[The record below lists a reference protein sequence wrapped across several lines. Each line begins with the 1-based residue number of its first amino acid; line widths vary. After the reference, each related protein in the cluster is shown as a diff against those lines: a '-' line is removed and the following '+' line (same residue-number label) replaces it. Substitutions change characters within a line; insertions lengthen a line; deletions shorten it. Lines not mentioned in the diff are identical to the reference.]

1 MATVVAFHAHPDDE
15 VLLTGGTLAR
25 LAAEGHRTVVVV
37 ACCGGL
43 GPQTPQS
50 RGVLADPETRLAE
63 LRASAARLGVD
74 RVVHLGFADSGHGP
88 LLFPDPPG
96 QVRFARADPDEAAAK
111 LAALL
116 REEGADLLLSYDPQ
130 GQYGHRD
137 HVMVHRVGARAAA
150 LAGPVRVLEGTA
162 PRETVA
168 LLFIPVRALGLVV
181 RHDLAAMRAGFTPRA
196 AITHRVD
203 VRRFAAQKQA
213 ALAAHRTAVY
223 GRGRTARLFRLAIRL
238 PVPVFGLVAG
248 REWYAEPGARTARP
262 IGDALQPAAPAT
274 GPAQGTV
281 RR

>member
-43 GPQTPQS
+43 GD
-50 RGVLADPETRLAE
+50 DPETRLAE
-63 LRASAARLGVD
+63 LRASAARLGVA
-74 RVVHLGFADSGHGP
+74 RVVHLGYADSGHGAV
-88 LLFPDPPG
+88 LYPDPPG

-130 GQYGHRD
+130 GHYGHRD
-137 HVMVHRVGARAAA
+137 HVMVHRVGARAAQ
-150 LAGPVRVLEGTA
+150 LAGPVRVLESTA
-162 PRETVA
+162 PRELIVR
-168 LLFIPVRALGLVV
+168 LLAPVRALRLVV
-181 RHDLAAMRAGFTPRA
+181 RHDRAAMRAGFTPRS

-203 VRRFAAQKQA
+203 VRRFARPKQA
-213 ALAAHRTAVY
+213 ALAAHRTQVY
-223 GRGRTARLFRLAIRL
+223 GRGRAGRLFRLLVRL

-248 REWYAEPGARTARP
+248 REWFAEPSARSARP
-262 IGDALQPAAPAT
+262 VGDVLQPAA
-274 GPAQGTV
+274 PAQGTV

>member
-1 MATVVAFHAHPDDE
+1 MTGMATVVAFHAHPDDE

-43 GPQTPQS
+43 G

-63 LRASAARLGVD
+63 LRASAARLGVA
-74 RVVHLGFADSGHGP
+74 RVVHLGYADSGHGP
-88 LLFPDPPG
+88 VLYPDPPG
-96 QVRFARADPDEAAAK
+96 QVRFARADPGEAAGK

-137 HVMVHRVGARAAA
+137 HVMVHRVGARAAS

-162 PRETVA
+162 PRETIRR
-168 LLFIPVRALGLVV
+168 LFATVRALRLVV
-181 RHDLAAMRAGFTPRA
+181 RHDMAAMRAGFTPRS

-213 ALAAHRTAVY
+213 ALAAHRTQVY
-223 GRGRTARLFRLAIRL
+223 GRGRAGRLFRLLVRL

-248 REWYAEPGARTARP
+248 REWFTEPGAESARP
-262 IGDALQPAAPAT
+262 IGDVLQPAARAE
-274 GPAQGTV
+274 GTV

>member
-37 ACCGGL
+37 ACGGGL
-43 GPQTPQS
+43 GT
-50 RGVLADPETRLAE
+50 GPETRLAE
-63 LRASAARLGVD
+63 LRASAARLGVA
-74 RVVHLGFADSGHGP
+74 RVVHLGYADSGHGP
-88 LLFPDPPG
+88 VLFPDPPG

-181 RHDLAAMRAGFTPRA
+181 RHDLAGMRAGFTPRA
-196 AITHRVD
+196 AITHRID

-213 ALAAHRTAVY
+213 ALAAHRTPVY
-223 GRGRTARLFRLAIRL
+223 GQGRTARLFRLLVRL
-238 PVPVFGLVAG
+238 PVPAFGLVAG
-248 REWYAEPGARTARP
+248 REWFAEPGARTARP
-262 IGDALQPAAPAT
+262 VGDVLQPAVPAA

>member
-63 LRASAARLGVD
+63 LRASAARLGVA
-74 RVVHLGFADSGHGP
+74 RVVHLGYADSGHGP
-88 LLFPDPPG
+88 VLYPDPPG

-116 REEGADLLLSYDPQ
+116 RDEGADLMLSYDPQ

-168 LLFIPVRALGLVV
+168 LLFTPVRALGLVA
-181 RHDLAAMRAGFTPRA
+181 RHDLAAIRAGFTPRA
-196 AITHRVD
+196 AITHRID

-223 GRGRTARLFRLAIRL
+223 GRGRAARLFRLVVRL

-262 IGDALQPAAPAT
+262 IRDVLQPAAPAT

>member
-168 LLFIPVRALGLVV
+168 L
-181 RHDLAAMRAGFTPRA
+181 
-196 AITHRVD
+196 
-203 VRRFAAQKQA
+203 Q
-213 ALAAHRTAVY
+213 
-223 GRGRTARLFRLAIRL
+223 TARNPRIKR
-238 PVPVFGLVAG
+238 
-248 REWYAEPGARTARP
+248 
-262 IGDALQPAAPAT
+262 
-274 GPAQGTV
+274 
-281 RR
+281 

>member
-43 GPQTPQS
+43 G
-50 RGVLADPETRLAE
+50 ADPETRLAE
-63 LRASAARLGVD
+63 LRVSATRLGVA
-74 RVVHLGFADSGHGP
+74 RVVHLGYADSGHGP
-88 LLFPDPPG
+88 VLYPDPPG
-96 QVRFARADPDEAAAK
+96 QVRFARADPGEAAGK

-137 HVMVHRVGARAAA
+137 HVMVHRVGARAAS

-162 PRETVA
+162 PRETIRR
-168 LLFIPVRALGLVV
+168 LFAPVRGLRLVV
-181 RHDLAAMRAGFTPRA
+181 RHDMAAMRAGFTPRS

-213 ALAAHRTAVY
+213 ALAAHRTQVY
-223 GRGRTARLFRLAIRL
+223 GRGRAGRLFRLLVRL

-248 REWYAEPGARTARP
+248 REWFTEPGAESARP
-262 IGDALQPAAPAT
+262 IGDVLQPAARAE
-274 GPAQGTV
+274 GTV

>member
-15 VLLTGGTLAR
+15 VLLTAGTLAR

-43 GPQTPQS
+43 DPQTPQS
-50 RGVLADPETRLAE
+50 RGVLADPATRLAE
-63 LRASAARLGVD
+63 LRASAAQLGVA
-74 RVVHLGFADSGHGP
+74 RVVHLGYADSGHGP

-137 HVMVHRVGARAAA
+137 HVMVHRVGARAAG
-150 LAGPVRVLEGTA
+150 LAGPVRVLEATA

-168 LLFIPVRALGLVV
+168 LLFTPVRALGLVV

-213 ALAAHRTAVY
+213 ALAAHRTPVY

-248 REWYAEPGARTARP
+248 REWFAEPGARTVRP
-262 IGDALQPAAPAT
+262 IGDVLQSAAPAA

>member
-223 GRGRTARLFRLAIRL
+223 GRGRSARLFRLAIRL

-262 IGDALQPAAPAT
+262 IGDVLQPAAPAT

>member
-1 MATVVAFHAHPDDE
+1 
-15 VLLTGGTLAR
+15 
-25 LAAEGHRTVVVV
+25 
-37 ACCGGL
+37 
-43 GPQTPQS
+43 
-50 RGVLADPETRLAE
+50 
-63 LRASAARLGVD
+63 VD

-223 GRGRTARLFRLAIRL
+223 GRGRSARLFRLAIRL

-262 IGDALQPAAPAT
+262 IGDVLQPAAPAT

>member
-43 GPQTPQS
+43 APQS

-223 GRGRTARLFRLAIRL
+223 GRGRSARLFRLAIRL

-262 IGDALQPAAPAT
+262 IGDVLQPAAPAT